1 MDRKWKV
8 LLAVGTGVILTKL
21 VLADSKPLLP
31 TVSSVDLT
39 RYVGKWYEIAR
50 YPNWF
55 EKEDIG
61 DVTAEYTPL
70 GQLRG
75 LVRGRGGFVGPI
87 YQARFNNEFQTRG

>member
-21 VLADSKPLLP
+21 VLTDSKPLRP

-50 YPNWF
+50 YP
-55 EKEDIG
+55 
-61 DVTAEYTPL
+61 T
-70 GQLRG
+70 G
-75 LVRGRGGFVGPI
+75 LKGR
-87 YQARFNNEFQTRG
+87 

>member
-39 RYVGKWYEIAR
+39 RYVGNVVRDSAISK
-50 YPNWF
+50 
-55 EKEDIG
+55 
-61 DVTAEYTPL
+61 
-70 GQLRG
+70 
-75 LVRGRGGFVGPI
+75 LV
-87 YQARFNNEFQTRG
+87 